1 MSILIKLYLILLPT
15 LLFFA
20 MLVGFVTYNLATSH
34 AKHMYLDKV
43 EFDVNTAL
51 VAAEYEQ
58 LGLSLLSKEV
68 GSSMHFLRYIQNSD
82 DYTTFSLLEK
92 RILRLLNQSDVNQ
105 FGQRNIYVIDPHFE
119 LTLSTLRSDPFE
131 PLKMPDKVY
140 DKVFDIYTSLLN
152 KEKYFSEGFSYISF
166 NGRLRYA
173 YVTAIDPYL
182 SPQDKRVKESKN
194 RYILI
199 TDGPLVQLSNL
210 ISKYNNNHF
219 IFSLEPSKSIE
230 KKSREKFIIESIK
243 NSDDKTHVTMTSEHF
258 KSNIIINN
266 QLFEKENQIIA
277 IKIITVTST
286 SLFLIFIVIHLSI
299 KNRLIKPLEKLL
311 EDISIGGMRLRYFK
325 RSSGKNEVDT
335 LKNAYIDS
343 LTELKFEAEFDQ
355 LTKLANRRSFIRYL
369 EVRLNSSTTSNCY
382 LVCWDIIDFK
392 KINDLYGSKVGDNV
406 LKNFSSILKDVL
418 QLQQNETGFSNS
430 DYSISRLGGNQFIAV
445 IETIEGDKINDVIK
459 EINDKLTGTA
469 FLDYYGF
476 KLSLATGIIN
486 FDTKNFISIWHRC
499 IDATLHEAKF
509 QSDGDSRIVFGEE
522 LMHALERQDTIEK
535 RLIEC
540 CESNNFELRFMPI
553 FNANT
558 LSIDGAEVLIRCPA
572 LFDINAGPDEFITVA
587 EKSNLISEI
596 DIWVIKNAIK
606 SLKTLKD
613 RYKYQGTISINISA
627 MELYNRNFSG
637 NLKKIVEEY
646 GIPASDVTI
655 EITETSYVKST
666 NLTVKTI
673 ENIRAIGHKVSL
685 DDFGT
690 GYTAF
695 NQLLHY
701 PVDEM
706 KIDKSFIDKIVTDQ
720 ADRRMVDSMINL
732 GHSCKTVVVAEGV
745 ETFEQYEY
753 LRKINCDLIQGYYFS
768 MPLTMQEFI
777 NFISDHK
784 PDKFIKSLSKET
796 VVAINNSK
804 SKP

>member
-1 MSILIKLYLILLPT
+1 MSILSKLYLILLPVFLT
-15 LLFFA
+15 FS
-20 MLVGFVTYNLATSH
+20 MIVGFITYNLATSH

-58 LGLSLLSKEV
+58 LGLSLLSKEI
-68 GSSMHFLRYIQNSD
+68 GSSMYFLRYIQNPT

-92 RILRLLNQSDVNQ
+92 RILRILKQSNVNQ
-105 FGQRNIYVIDPHFE
+105 FGQRNTYIINPDFK

-131 PLKMPDKVY
+131 PLKIPDKIY
-140 DKVFDIYTSLLN
+140 DKVFDIYTAMLSKGN
-152 KEKYFSEGFSYISF
+152 YFNEGFSYISL
-166 NGRLRYA
+166 NGQLRYS

-182 SPQDKRVKESKN
+182 SPQDKRVNESKN

-199 TDGPLVQLSNL
+199 SDGPLVQLSNL
-210 ISKYNNNHF
+210 ISKYNNNNF
-219 IFSLEPSKSIE
+219 SFSLEPNQGVENKNQQ
-230 KKSREKFIIESIK
+230 KFIIESIK
-243 NSDDKTHVTMTSEHF
+243 NSDEKTHVTMTSKHF
-258 KSNIIINN
+258 KSHIIINDK
-266 QLFEKENQIIA
+266 LFHKENNIIA
-277 IKIITVTST
+277 TKIASIIFV
-286 SLFLIFIVIHLSI
+286 SLFIILTAIHLSVNSRLI
-299 KNRLIKPLEKLL
+299 QPLNRLLE
-311 EDISIGGMRLRYFK
+311 EISIGGLRLRYFK
-325 RSSGKNEVDT
+325 RSSGGSEIDT

-369 EVRLNSSTTSNCY
+369 EVRLSSSSTSNCY

-406 LKNFSSILKDVL
+406 LINFGSTLKDIL
-418 QLQQNETGFSNS
+418 QLQQNEIGFSNS

-445 IETIEGDKINDVIK
+445 IETVEGDVINDVVQA
-459 EINDKLTGTA
+459 INDKLKGIA
-469 FLDYYGF
+469 FLDHYGF
-476 KLSLATGIIN
+476 KLSLATGVIT
-486 FDTKNFISIWHRC
+486 FDTPNFISIWHRC
-499 IDATLHEAKF
+499 VDATLNVAKS
-509 QSDGDSRIVFGEE
+509 QSDGDSRIVSAEE
-522 LMHALERQDTIEK
+522 LMYALERQDTIEK

-553 FNANT
+553 FNAKT

-596 DIWVIKNAIK
+596 DLWVIKNAIK

-613 RYKYQGTISINISA
+613 KHEYQGTISINISA
-627 MELYNRNFSG
+627 MELYNRNFSD
-637 NLKKIVEEY
+637 NLKKIVEEHN
-646 GIPASDVTI
+646 IPACDVTI

-666 NLTVKTI
+666 SLTARTI

-701 PVDEM
+701 PVDEL
-706 KIDKSFIDKIVTDQ
+706 KIDKSFIDKIVVDQ
-720 ADRRMVDSMINL
+720 ADRRMVDSMVNL

-753 LRKINCDLIQGYYFS
+753 LRKLNCDLIQGYYFS
-768 MPLTMQEFI
+768 TPLTMN
-777 NFISDHK
+777 NFI
-784 PDKFIKSLSKET
+784 KFIKSHHPDSFINRLSKET
-796 VVAINNSK
+796 VVAIKNTTSK
-804 SKP
+804 

>member
-1 MSILIKLYLILLPT
+1 MSILSKLYLILLPVFLT
-15 LLFFA
+15 FS
-20 MLVGFVTYNLATSH
+20 MIVGFITYNLATSH

-58 LGLSLLSKEV
+58 LGLSLLSKEI
-68 GSSMHFLRYIQNSD
+68 GSSMYFLRYIQNPT

-92 RILRLLNQSDVNQ
+92 RILRILKQSNVNQ
-105 FGQRNIYVIDPHFE
+105 FGQRNTYIINPDFK

-131 PLKMPDKVY
+131 PLKIPDKIY
-140 DKVFDIYTSLLN
+140 DKVFDIYTAMLSKGN
-152 KEKYFSEGFSYISF
+152 YFKEGFSYISL
-166 NGRLRYA
+166 NGQLRYS

-182 SPQDKRVKESKN
+182 SPQDKRVNESKN

-199 TDGPLVQLSNL
+199 SDGPLVQLSNL
-210 ISKYNNNHF
+210 ISKYNNNNF
-219 IFSLEPSKSIE
+219 SFSLEPNQGVENKNE
-230 KKSREKFIIESIK
+230 QKFIIESIK
-243 NSDDKTHVTMTSEHF
+243 NSDEKTHVTMTSKHF
-258 KSNIIINN
+258 KAHIIINDK
-266 QLFEKENQIIA
+266 LFHKENNIIA
-277 IKIITVTST
+277 TKIASIIFV
-286 SLFLIFIVIHLSI
+286 SLFIILTVIHLSVNSRLI
-299 KNRLIKPLEKLL
+299 QPLNRLLE
-311 EDISIGGMRLRYFK
+311 EISIGGLRLRYFK
-325 RSSGKNEVDT
+325 RSSGGSEIDT

-369 EVRLNSSTTSNCY
+369 EVRLSSSSTSNCY

-406 LKNFSSILKDVL
+406 LINFGSTLKDIL
-418 QLQQNETGFSNS
+418 QLQQNEIGFSNS

-445 IETIEGDKINDVIK
+445 IETVEGDVINDVVQA
-459 EINDKLTGTA
+459 INEKLKVIA
-469 FLDYYGF
+469 FLDHYGF
-476 KLSLATGIIN
+476 KLSLATGVIT
-486 FDTKNFISIWHRC
+486 FDTPNFISIWHRC
-499 IDATLHEAKF
+499 VDATLNVAKS
-509 QSDGDSRIVFGEE
+509 QSDGDSRIVSAEE
-522 LMHALERQDTIEK
+522 LMYALERQDTIEK

-553 FNANT
+553 FNAKT

-596 DIWVIKNAIK
+596 DLWVIKNAIK
-606 SLKTLKD
+606 SLKNLKD
-613 RYKYQGTISINISA
+613 KHEYQGTISINISA
-627 MELYNRNFSG
+627 MELYNRNFSD
-637 NLKKIVEEY
+637 NLKKIVEEHN
-646 GIPASDVTI
+646 IRACDVTI

-666 NLTVKTI
+666 SLTAKTI

-701 PVDEM
+701 PVDEL
-706 KIDKSFIDKIVTDQ
+706 KIDKSFIDKITVDQ
-720 ADRRMVDSMINL
+720 ADRRMVDSMVNL

-753 LRKINCDLIQGYYFS
+753 LRRLNCDLIQGYYFS
-768 MPLTMQEFI
+768 EPLTMNNFIKFIENHRPDSFI
-777 NFISDHK
+777 NR
-784 PDKFIKSLSKET
+784 LSKET
-796 VVAINNSK
+796 VVAIKNTTSK
-804 SKP
+804 

>member
-1 MSILIKLYLILLPT
+1 M
-15 LLFFA
+15 
-20 MLVGFVTYNLATSH
+20 
-34 AKHMYLDKV
+34 
-43 EFDVNTAL
+43 
-51 VAAEYEQ
+51 
-58 LGLSLLSKEV
+58 
-68 GSSMHFLRYIQNSD
+68 
-82 DYTTFSLLEK
+82 
-92 RILRLLNQSDVNQ
+92 
-105 FGQRNIYVIDPHFE
+105 
-119 LTLSTLRSDPFE
+119 
-131 PLKMPDKVY
+131 
-140 DKVFDIYTSLLN
+140 
-152 KEKYFSEGFSYISF
+152 
-166 NGRLRYA
+166 
-173 YVTAIDPYL
+173 
-182 SPQDKRVKESKN
+182 
-194 RYILI
+194 I